1 MDYGVIV
8 DLETTGLD
16 SSKDQIMEIGLIEFG
31 VEGEAAP
38 VITRCYGAL
47 QDPGVSISEEVL
59 RITGLTEASLKGQTI
74 DWKIVRSFFEKSSLV
89 IAHNADFD
97 RGFLE
102 ASGKIADLSLHWACS
117 MRHIN
122 WHKHRFTSLS
132 LNYLAADHGFVN
144 PFAHRAIFDCATTF
158 RVIAPHLQELIQ
170 RSYER
175 EFTIKAVGSP
185 FESKDVLKQRGYRW
199 DQQDRCWHRVVA
211 ASELEDERH
220 FLAESV
226 YRGDPRHQEIAMG
239 R

>member
-16 SSKDQIMEIGLIEFG
+16 ATKDRIMEIGLIEFG
-31 VEGEAAP
+31 VEGHAAP
-38 VITRCYGAL
+38 IITRCYGAL
-47 QDPGVSISEEVL
+47 QDPGIPVSEEVL

-74 DWKIVRSFFEKSSLV
+74 DWDIVRGFFQRSALV

-102 ASGKIADLSLHWACS
+102 ASGHLAEIALHWACS

-122 WHKHRFTSLS
+122 WHKHRFGSLS

-158 RVIAPHLQELIQ
+158 RIVSPHLQELIE

-185 FESKDVLKQRGYRW
+185 FETKDVLKQRGYRW
-199 DQQDRCWHRVVA
+199 DQLERCWNRIVP
-211 ASELEDERH
+211 ASDLEEERR
-220 FLAESV
+220 FLAEAV
-226 YRGDPRHQEIAMG
+226 YKGEPRHQEIAMSP
-239 R
+239 